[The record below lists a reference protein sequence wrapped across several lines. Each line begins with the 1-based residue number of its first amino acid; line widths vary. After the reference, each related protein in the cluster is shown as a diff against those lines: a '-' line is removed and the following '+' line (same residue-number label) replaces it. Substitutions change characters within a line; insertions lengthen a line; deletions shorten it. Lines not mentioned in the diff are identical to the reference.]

1 MKAKITPKILS
12 GTVKAPASKSME
24 QRFLLAAALSEAT
37 GDDPSRHRSAP
48 FVEINEYTCAD
59 TRYMSEA
66 VKQLADI
73 KNGKDAVVQCGES
86 ATCLRFLLP
95 VVAALKTKDNKV
107 TFKGKGSIFG
117 RPIGVIKEKLSA
129 HGCGFEAS
137 LEPDTICV
145 MTGKLKAGVFKFPGD
160 MTSQYISGM
169 LFAMTLLSERSKL
182 IVTMPLVSEGYIGL
196 TLQTMVAFRV
206 DIDGAEKD
214 GYFEFS
220 SSGNQKYIMPSGEVF
235 DIEGDWSAG
244 AFWLGAGALA
254 VASGGHFCEHP
265 EIKVECLFPMSMQP
279 DREIFIGISAFG
291 ARLTQLYN
299 GISVKAIANKPIDIS
314 VANIP
319 DLMPVLAVLGSVA
332 AGRSVIRDAGRLKTK
347 ESDRLAVMAEGLTK
361 LGARVQVTEDGM
373 ILEGVEIL
381 NGGEVNGYGDH
392 RIVMAFAIASI
403 ACKEPVIINTAESVS
418 KSYPGFWEDFKA
430 LGGEVEFYEG

>member
-24 QRFLLAAALSEAT
+24 QRYLLAAALAGLT
-37 GDDPSRHRSAP
+37 GDDSKQNAAAP
-48 FVEINEYTCAD
+48 VVVINEKTCAD

-73 KNGKDAVVQCGES
+73 KNGKDAVLQCGES
-86 ATCLRFLLP
+86 ATCLRFMLP
-95 VVAALKTKDNKV
+95 VVAALKTENNRV
-107 TFKGKGSIFG
+107 AFKGKGSIFG
-117 RPIGVIKEKLSA
+117 RPIGVIKDKLSA

-137 LEPDTICV
+137 LEKDTICV
-145 MTGKLKAGVFKFPGD
+145 MTGKLKPGVFKFPGD

-169 LFAMTLLSERSKL
+169 LFAMTLLNDKSKL

-206 DIDGAEKD
+206 DIDGSEKD
-214 GYFEFS
+214 GYYEFS
-220 SSGNQKYIMPSGEVF
+220 SQGNQKYIKPSGEVF

-254 VASGGHFCEHP
+254 VASGGSYCEHP
-265 EIKVECLFPMSMQP
+265 ELTVEGLFPMSMQP

-291 ARLTQLYN
+291 AKLTLLKT
-299 GISVKAIANKPIDIS
+299 GISVKAGANRPLDIS

-319 DLMPVLAVLGSVA
+319 DLMPVLAVLGSV
-332 AGRSVIRDAGRLKTK
+332 GVGKTIIRNAGRLKTK
-347 ESDRLAVMAEGLTK
+347 ESDRLAVMAEGLNK
-361 LGARVQVTEDGM
+361 IGAHAKVTEDGM
-373 ILEGVEIL
+373 ILEGVETL

-392 RIVMAFAIASI
+392 RIVMAFAIASV
-403 ACKEPVIINTAESVS
+403 ACKEPIIISTAESVS
-418 KSYPGFWEDFKA
+418 KSYPGFWEDFKS
-430 LGGEVEFYEG
+430 LGGEVEFYES

>member
-37 GDDPSRHRSAP
+37 GDDSRIEATAP
-48 FVEINEYTCAD
+48 AVIINERTCAD
-59 TRYMSEA
+59 TRYMAEA

-73 KNGKDAVVQCGES
+73 KNGKDAVIQCGES

-95 VVAALKTKDNKV
+95 VVAALKTENNKV
-107 TFKGKGSIFG
+107 AFKGKGSIFG

-137 LEPDTICV
+137 LEKDTICV
-145 MTGKLKAGVFKFPGD
+145 MNGKLKPGVFKFPGD

-169 LFAMTLLSERSKL
+169 LFAMTLLPGRSKL

-206 DIDGAEKD
+206 DIDGSEKD
-214 GYFEFS
+214 GYFEFG
-220 SSGNQKYIMPSGEVF
+220 SSGNQTYIMPSSEVF
-235 DIEGDWSAG
+235 EIEGDWSAG

-254 VASGGHFCEHP
+254 VASGGPFCEHP
-265 EIKVECLFPMSMQP
+265 ELTVEGLFPMSMQP

-291 ARLTQLYN
+291 ARLTQLKN
-299 GISVKAIANKPIDIS
+299 GISVKAAANKPMDIS

-319 DLMPVLAVLGSVA
+319 DLMPVLAVLGAVGS
-332 AGRSVIRDAGRLKTK
+332 GKTVIRNAGRLKTK

-361 LGARVQVTEDGM
+361 IGGKVTVTDDGM
-373 ILEGVEIL
+373 ILDGVEIL

-392 RIVMAFAIASI
+392 RIVMAFAIASV
-403 ACKEPVIINTAESVS
+403 ACKEPVIISSADSVA

-430 LGGEVEFYEG
+430 LGGEVEFYED